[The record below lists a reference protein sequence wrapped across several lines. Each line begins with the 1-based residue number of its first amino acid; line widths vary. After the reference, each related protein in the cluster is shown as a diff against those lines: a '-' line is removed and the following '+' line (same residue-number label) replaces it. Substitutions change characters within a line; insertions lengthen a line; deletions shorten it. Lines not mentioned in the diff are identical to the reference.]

1 MPRIWVDFEQIQE
14 DFEQIQED
22 LEQIQEDF
30 EQIQEDFVQVF
41 LNLLKVFLNLLQ
53 VFLNLLQDFD
63 LTFSFRAMGQDLGE
77 ISVRLGKLNVRC
89 LLACL
94 EDSVELSLECIV
106 ESRMWLKHSKYCA
119 LLTRV
124 SFRGCT
130 WEEQNS
136 RYFERAFTHMG
147 TPFST
152 PGTQIWECDCINVLL
167 IPQGGVVGKWGW
179 GLA

>member
-63 LTFSFRAMGQDLGE
+63 LTFSFRVMGQDLGE

-94 EDSVELSLECIV
+94 EDSVGLSLECIV
-106 ESRMWLKHSKYCA
+106 ESCMWLKHSKILHFIDKCQLA
-119 LLTRV
+119 RMHL
-124 SFRGCT
+124 G
-130 WEEQNS
+130 
-136 RYFERAFTHMG
+136 RAEFTL
-147 TPFST
+147 F
-152 PGTQIWECDCINVLL
+152 
-167 IPQGGVVGKWGW
+167 
-179 GLA
+179 